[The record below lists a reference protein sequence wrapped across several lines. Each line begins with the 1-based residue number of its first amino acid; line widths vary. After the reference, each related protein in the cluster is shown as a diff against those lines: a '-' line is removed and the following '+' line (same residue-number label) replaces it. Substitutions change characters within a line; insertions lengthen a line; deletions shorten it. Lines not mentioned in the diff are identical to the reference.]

1 MGNLSLNISNST
13 IACQPANIIIK
24 NEKFQK
30 IIQKL
35 YFMVE
40 MPVENLNNSSC
51 DQIRTRL
58 GTLWFIIY
66 SLVLLLILFIIVCL
80 SSACCNLFFKIEKI
94 KSFPTS
100 DEEIVKLLIEK
111 YNPSKADNYFYK
123 AQKRL
128 EKNKSPVKIEVVES
142 DVSSIEDNSSL
153 ENNIPKRFDLE
164 NFLNNDDHDDDESF
178 VSYKPPLNLTFPAIN
193 DEVELYMKLLLAQ
206 VTSRNHS
213 VENSSV
219 YKIYDEYKNMI
230 KPKVIYKKSLE
241 LALNALN
248 YFK

>member
-35 YFMVE
+35 YFMV
-40 MPVENLNNSSC
+40 
-51 DQIRTRL
+51 D
-58 GTLWFIIY
+58 
-66 SLVLLLILFIIVCL
+66 
-80 SSACCNLFFKIEKI
+80 
-94 KSFPTS
+94 
-100 DEEIVKLLIEK
+100 
-111 YNPSKADNYFYK
+111 FYK
-123 AQKRL
+123 AQNRL

-164 NFLNNDDHDDDESF
+164 NFLNNDDDDDDESF